1 MGAEKF
7 RRLPFLSLP
16 PGGKVAPK
24 GPDEGAGFG
33 LHLLYAGE
41 FRRLRAASFFPSD
54 GKETKGSPGD
64 GSGWTLRV
72 HIRLSPGPPLRGL
85 PLEVGRTFPARKTGV
100 LGCGFVRATG
110 PWAGGKLGLMR
121 FRFCAWVCR
130 TNAPRP
136 LSAVGAAFGRPRA
149 GLGPAPTKRT
159 ERSSYFV
166 GAAHWAARG
175 TGVKAS
181 GPAQRQT
188 PFRGLRRG
196 GSKTRPPSH

>member
-1 MGAEKF
+1 MRGQVSDCICCTQGSFAACGRRVSFPAMGKKPKD
-7 RRLPFLSLP
+7 RRGTAQDGHCVSIFAYPTPSVASRHLPLT
-16 PGGKVAPK
+16 GGV
-24 GPDEGAGFG
+24 GP
-33 LHLLYAGE
+33 
-41 FRRLRAASFFPSD
+41 RTPV
-54 GKETKGSPGD
+54 T
-64 GSGWTLRV
+64 
-72 HIRLSPGPPLRGL
+72 GL

-149 GLGPAPTKRT
+149 GLGPAPTERT
-159 ERSSYFV
+159 ERSPPFV